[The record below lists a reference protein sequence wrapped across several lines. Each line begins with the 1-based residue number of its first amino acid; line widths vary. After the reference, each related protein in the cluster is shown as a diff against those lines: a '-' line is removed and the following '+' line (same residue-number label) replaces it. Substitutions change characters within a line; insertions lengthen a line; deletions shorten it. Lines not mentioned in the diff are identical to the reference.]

1 MMHEILRVYL
11 DRIYDDLDKE
21 NLINIIKD
29 EFSKN
34 HQIYLL
40 KEELF
45 SLFYSSITNKEKKY

>member
-1 MMHEILRVYL
+1 MHEILRVYL